1 MELINNFLNG
11 ELMKVLWWRGQGT
24 STLAAVALSLFISAC
39 GGGSGGSSDS
49 STSGVTQPTT
59 INVSASATSVTA
71 GDVGVQL
78 NAQTTAI
85 SGAVSWN
92 ISPAGVGNL
101 DATTGS
107 QVKYLPPD
115 AGTLLA
121 DTSVTITA
129 TAGQLSKSI
138 SLNVQRGGGIVL
150 LAGDYARLIDGPA
163 SIARHAF
170 PMNIVVDSKGN
181 TYVVNNGLVIR
192 KITPDGVVSTLAG
205 SYEQVDSR
213 DGTGTD
219 ARFRSIYRLAIGP
232 DDTLYAVDGR
242 QKTIKK
248 ITQSGVVTTIY
259 GPEKNTYD
267 DTYDPFSSLV
277 VTKDG
282 EVIFGVSKQ
291 SRSSYPNYGIGFLV
305 RIRNGVREYLGG
317 NNVNIHAMTVD
328 PRNGDIYALD
338 SYSRALVKLQINANT
353 VKSQFVRSLDSNI
366 PYMEDAGLVINSK
379 GRIFI
384 MDYSFGKVWS
394 VDTDGSLSTYLTSA
408 VTSPQVSFSY
418 QDGTVTT
425 AKFNDFS
432 GMAIDAADNLYLSDL
447 GNTSIRKVSP
457 AGIVTTFSGVP
468 YRGDR
473 LGGTRADAR
482 FSSLTGVGIDP
493 VGNIILSDY
502 RTNAILRLDKSGTV
516 QILAGGNPD
525 WVVADG
531 VGQAAKF
538 NGPMGV
544 YVNSDGSMIVPDRR
558 SNVIRKIDA
567 FQNVTTLGKARTS
580 GVRVDGSA
588 SVASFN
594 YPTDVVQDKNGNIYV
609 GEAHF
614 IRKISQDG
622 SVTTVA
628 GGGSVPGYPDGL
640 ALSAGISLLSGM
652 VLDSK
657 GDLIFTDCYSNRIR
671 KLTTNGEVVTLAGSV
686 NNESGDANA
695 NGKSA
700 RFSCPRGV
708 VFDESENLYIIDYDN
723 RQIRKLTPTGD
734 VSTVAGKTGFFGMT
748 TGKLPGTLS
757 GLTGITYDKNTR
769 SLLVTSSGALFR
781 IVLP

>member
-49 STSGVTQPTT
+49 PTSGVAQPTT

-85 SGAVSWN
+85 SGAVSWS

-107 QVKYLPPD
+107 QVKYIPPD
-115 AGTLLA
+115 AGTLLV

-138 SLNVQRGGGIVL
+138 SLNVQRGGAIVL
-150 LAGDYARLIDGPA
+150 LAGDYFRLIDGPA

-192 KITPDGVVSTLAG
+192 KITPDGVVSTFAG
-205 SYEQVDSR
+205 SYEIAASR

-219 ARFRSIYRLAIGP
+219 ARFQNIYRLAIGP
-232 DDTLYAVDGR
+232 DDTLYAADWG

-248 ITQSGVVTTIY
+248 ITQSGLVTTIY
-259 GPEKNTYD
+259 GPEKSVYD
-267 DTYDPFSSLV
+267 DSYDPFSSLV

-291 SRSSYPNYGIGFLV
+291 SRLSYPNYDIGFLV

-317 NNVNIHAMTVD
+317 DNVNIHAMTVN
-328 PRNGDIYALD
+328 PKNGDIYALD
-338 SYSRALVKLQINANT
+338 SYSRALVKLQINAYT
-353 VKSQFVRSLDSNI
+353 VKSQVVRRLDINI
-366 PYMEDAGLVINSK
+366 PNMEDAELVINSK

-384 MDYSFGKVWS
+384 MVYTSGKVWS

-408 VTSPQVSFSY
+408 VTSPQVNLSY
-418 QDGTVTT
+418 QDGTVVT
-425 AKFNDFS
+425 AKFKNFY
-432 GMAIDAADNLYLSDL
+432 GMAIDATDNLYLSDL
-447 GNTSIRKVSP
+447 GNASIRKVSP

-468 YRGDR
+468 YRGGR
-473 LGGTRADAR
+473 LGTAADAR

-493 VGNIILSDY
+493 AGNIILSDY
-502 RTNAILRLDKSGTV
+502 QTNAILRLDKSGTV
-516 QILAGGNPD
+516 KILTGGNPD

-544 YVNSDGSMIVPDRR
+544 YVNSDGSMIVADRR
-558 SNVIRKIDA
+558 SHVIRKIDA

-588 SVASFN
+588 SVASFDS
-594 YPTDVVQDKNGNIYV
+594 PTDVVQDKNGNIYV
-609 GEAHF
+609 GEVNF

-640 ALSAGISLLSGM
+640 ALSAGISQVNGM
-652 VLDSK
+652 ALDSK

-686 NNESGDANA
+686 NNESGNVNA

-700 RFSCPRGV
+700 RFSCPREV

-723 RQIRKLTPTGD
+723 EQIRKLTPTGD
-734 VSTVAGKTGFFGMT
+734 VSTVVGTPGSVAIS
-748 TGKLPGTLS
+748 TGKLPGSLS
-757 GLTGITYDKNTR
+757 GLTGIAYDKNTR
-769 SLLVTSSGALFR
+769 SLLVTTVGALFR
-781 IVLP
+781 VVLP